1 MKSIYEQIGGSYV
14 LAEDG
19 MYYPAIKLDANSD
32 VSIGKYGRMRR
43 QYLKEYRPALFSQ
56 MVLNGTL
63 FEHLKE
69 IDDSAR
75 KRLNLIV
82 KQAAAQQSVD
92 KALKSSD
99 QMAWV
104 QATNNIRNAV
114 EETIFSELIFN

>member
-43 QYLKEYRPALFSQ
+43 QYLKEYRPVVFTQ

-69 IDDSAR
+69 IDDSAHN
-75 KRLNLIV
+75 RLHLIIE
-82 KQAAAQQSVD
+82 QMAERQGID
-92 KALKSSD
+92 EALKSSN

-104 QATNNIRNAV
+104 QTMNNIRNAA
-114 EETIFSELIFN
+114 EEIILSELILA